1 MDSIRY
7 CVDFEEAAPM
17 LLPEIGPNLFWV
29 STRDRQG
36 NWFVIARTARAATRF
51 FVEHEGY
58 IVRSAKAEIIAP
70 VPFSLRPENGPSP
83 CFAQI
88 DDLKKVAGIEIVDDG
103 KISGMRKVSL
113 SMRMFVEGDGMV
125 LAVTGDT
132 LCDPT
137 IRFGFEKLP

>member
-1 MDSIRY
+1 
-7 CVDFEEAAPM
+7 M

-29 STRDRQG
+29 STPDRQG

-58 IVRSAKAEIIAP
+58 IARSAKAEIIAP
-70 VPFSLRPENGPSP
+70 VPFSLRPENGPFP

-103 KISGMRKVSL
+103 KISGMRKVRL
-113 SMRMFVEGDGMV
+113 SKRMFVEGDGMV
-125 LAVTGDT
+125 PAVTGDT
-132 LCDPT
+132 LSDPT
-137 IRFGFEKLP
+137 IRFRFEKLP